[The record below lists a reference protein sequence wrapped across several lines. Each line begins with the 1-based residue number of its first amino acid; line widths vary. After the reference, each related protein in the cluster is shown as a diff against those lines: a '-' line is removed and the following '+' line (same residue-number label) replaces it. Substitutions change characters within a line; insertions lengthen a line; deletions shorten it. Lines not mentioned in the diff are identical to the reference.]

1 MKIGKII
8 ELVIFWNIIFLNDEL
23 DIKHLKRLLRL

>member
-8 ELVIFWNIIFLNDEL
+8 ELVIFWNIISLNDEL
-23 DIKHLKRLLRL
+23 DTRLLKKLLRL